1 MEQKVEIYVVEDD
14 PLISLDIKQAL
25 TDFGYEVVGT
35 SDTAEEAIKNIP
47 SVKPDFVLMDIGL
60 KGKMDGIEAASN
72 LSGTFPVPVVFLTGL
87 TDEATLQR
95 AKLTLPYGYLIK
107 PFDPSELRSAIELAL
122 YRKTHDVGSSLQ
134 DQNVEELEKQF
145 EIGEGDADRKLEVL
159 LQLEIFK
166 GVPRADL
173 EQFAR
178 ATSMRSFDGG
188 EFILTEEEEAK
199 AGFIVLSGKISIT
212 KSAVTGKELIVSL
225 LGSGDT
231 YGLFY
236 LLKDFAGCCSA
247 RTQVASRVLWVPEN
261 AFALLQQRVPQVA
274 RSLNDMLARRLVRSY
289 ELASSLAHSRVE
301 DRIVTAIL
309 TLLPELGRGGTG
321 DKNSGHGRIFM
332 TRKELADLTGTT
344 PETAIRITKN
354 LEREGILDLT
364 RPGIIKI
371 VDLKGLQQ
379 MTHQ

>member
-1 MEQKVEIYVVEDD
+1 MSSEQHKIYIVEDD
-14 PLISLDIKQAL
+14 PLICLDVRQAL
-25 TDFGYEVVGT
+25 TDFGYNVVGAAD
-35 SDTAEEAIKNIP
+35 SGEEALKSIP
-47 SVKPDFVLMDIGL
+47 ALKPDFVLMDISL
-60 KGKMDGIEAASN
+60 KGKIDGIEAATQLGSHYQ
-72 LSGTFPVPVVFLTGL
+72 VPIVFLTGL

-107 PFDPSELRSAIELAL
+107 PFDPSELRSAIELGL
-122 YRKTHDVGSSLQ
+122 YRHSQNGSAPQAETHADEG
-134 DQNVEELEKQF
+134 DELF
-145 EIGEGDADRKLEVL
+145 EIGEGEVDKKLEVL
-159 LQLEIFK
+159 LQLELFK
-166 GVPRADL
+166 GVPQADL
-173 EQFAR
+173 EMFAR
-178 ATSMRSFDGG
+178 ATSLRSFDGG
-188 EFILTEEEEAK
+188 EFILSEEEEAK

-225 LGSGDT
+225 LGAGDT

-236 LLKDFAGCCSA
+236 LLKSFIGCCSA

-261 AFALLQQRVPQVA
+261 AFTLLQNRVPSVSRA
-274 RSLNDMLARRLVRSY
+274 LTESLGRRLVRAY

-309 TLLPELGRGGTG
+309 TLLPELGRGG
-321 DKNSGHGRIFM
+321 DKTNNNGRIFM

-354 LEREGILDLT
+354 LEREGILDLA

-371 VDLKGLQQ
+371 VDLTSLQR
-379 MTHQ
+379 MTHT

>member
-1 MEQKVEIYVVEDD
+1 MSEKNKIYIVEDD
-14 PLISLDIKQAL
+14 PLICLDIRQAL
-25 TDFGYEVVGT
+25 TDFGYQVVGT
-35 SDTAEEAIKNIP
+35 AESGEDAVRGVIEH
-47 SVKPDFVLMDIGL
+47 KPDFVLMDINL
-60 KGKMDGIEAASN
+60 KGPVDGIEAASR
-72 LSGTFPVPVVFLTGL
+72 LGAEYPVPVVFLTGL

-122 YRKTHDVGSSLQ
+122 YRKTQ
-134 DQNVEELEKQF
+134 DSGPNGKDQHFDESDHQF
-145 EIGEGDADRKLEVL
+145 EVGEGDPERKLEVL
-159 LQLEIFK
+159 LQLDLFK

-173 EQFAR
+173 EGFAR
-178 ATSMRSFDGG
+178 ATSIRSFDGG

-225 LGSGDT
+225 LGGGDT

-236 LLKDFAGCCSA
+236 LLKDFTGCCSA
-247 RTQVASRVLWVPEN
+247 RTQVASRVLWVPEA
-261 AFALLQQRVPQVA
+261 AFNTLQHRVPQVTRA
-274 RSLNDMLARRLVRSY
+274 LCDQLARRLVRSY

-309 TLLPELGRGGTG
+309 TLLPELGRGG
-321 DKNSGHGRIFM
+321 DKANGPGRIFM

-354 LEREGILDLT
+354 LEREGILDLS

-371 VDLKGLQQ
+371 VDLPSLEQ
-379 MTHQ
+379 MTHN